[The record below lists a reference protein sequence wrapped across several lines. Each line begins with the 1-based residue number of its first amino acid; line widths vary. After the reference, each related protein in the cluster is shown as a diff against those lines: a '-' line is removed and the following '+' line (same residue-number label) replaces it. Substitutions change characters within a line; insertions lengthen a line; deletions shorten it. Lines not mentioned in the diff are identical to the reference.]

1 MSHQHYLRS
10 ALLLQATEGLDPW
23 TALMRVLLARLR
35 TIDLREALLPA
46 LAQADRHWN
55 GQPGD
60 LMASKLEVWGYID
73 VIGPGGADLD
83 MPEGRVARALLCVL
97 EPEGDDEAQSD
108 FAEWFA
114 LMLDGDET
122 T

>member
-35 TIDLREALLPA
+35 TIDLPGALLPA
-46 LAQADRHWN
+46 LVQADRHWN

-60 LMASKLEVWGYID
+60 LMASKLEVWGFID
-73 VIGPGGADLD
+73 VIGPGGVDLD

-108 FAEWFA
+108 IAEWFT
-114 LMLDGDET
+114 LMLDGSQT
-122 T
+122 I

>member
-10 ALLLQATEGLDPW
+10 ALRLQATEGLDPW
-23 TALMRVLLARLR
+23 TALMRVLLSRLR
-35 TIDLREALLPA
+35 TIDLPEALLPA

-60 LMASKLEVWGYID
+60 LMTSKLEVWGYID
-73 VIGPGGADLD
+73 VIGPGGADLG
-83 MPEGRVARALLCVL
+83 MPEGKVARALLCVL

-114 LMLDGDET
+114 LMLDGGET